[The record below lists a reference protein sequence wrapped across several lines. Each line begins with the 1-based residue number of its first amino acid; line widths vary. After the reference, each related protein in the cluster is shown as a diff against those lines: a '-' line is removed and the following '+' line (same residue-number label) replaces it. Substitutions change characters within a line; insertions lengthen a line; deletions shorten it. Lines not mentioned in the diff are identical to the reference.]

1 MFRRAVPP
9 ATAFV
14 VVVGIHIL
22 WVRWFPEQD
31 PAQSRWAVLPET
43 GDAWFSR
50 YVEAGEYWLAYAYGF
65 SGAFAVAAVRNLLEA
80 QRASRASAAE
90 GGLAAGSVTFA
101 GAVAFGGCFLVGCCG
116 SPIYKRLEGAPEVLG
131 FRLGTLD
138 SDPSRTVELH
148 FSVTS
153 KAPWVEIHDALPRDP
168 GGVPF
173 GERD

>member
-116 SPIYKRLEGAPEVLG
+116 SPMLAVWLALFGAAFLPFAKPLVAGVTTGTVIVAWIWMEQRKRVCQAGQARCCP
-131 FRLGTLD
+131 
-138 SDPSRTVELH
+138 
-148 FSVTS
+148 
-153 KAPWVEIHDALPRDP
+153 P
-168 GGVPF
+168 GV
-173 GERD
+173 